1 MPQMFLFP
9 HVVGNQSPLT
19 VEGPNPSKNGVTTD
33 MFEREEGELS
43 KENGERRSNGVDLQT
58 DLADDSPAKSRFTF
72 HANHPSFII
81 YLYDSFW
88 MRFLCKSWSAGAI
101 ALVLEGLG
109 ARA

>member
-1 MPQMFLFP
+1 MFLFP

-19 VEGPNPSKNGVTTD
+19 VEGPSPSKNGVTTD

-43 KENGERRSNGVDLQT
+43 KENGERQSNGVDLQT
-58 DLADDSPAKSRFTF
+58 NLADDSPAKSRFTF

-88 MRFLCKSWSAGAI
+88 IRFLCKSW
-101 ALVLEGLG
+101 
-109 ARA
+109 